1 MVLILHP
8 PQVRFLA
15 TCHTLTSTT
24 NRPSLSTGPMIVIT
38 ATLLAILLAILLV
51 ALQTATIAGTTAPNL
66 VEEGMNL
73 SIDKVVNNGT
83 DSVFRYHDER
93 DYDSE
98 DGSKYVRRSSRYD

>member
-8 PQVRFLA
+8 PQVLFLD

-24 NRPSLSTGPMIVIT
+24 NQPSLSTGPTIVIT
-38 ATLLAILLAILLV
+38 VTLLAILLAILLV
-51 ALQTATIAGTTAPNL
+51 AHQTVMTAGITAPNL
-66 VEEGMNL
+66 VAEGTNL
-73 SIDKVVNNGT
+73 SIDKVVNNET
-83 DSVFRYHDER
+83 DSMFRYHDER